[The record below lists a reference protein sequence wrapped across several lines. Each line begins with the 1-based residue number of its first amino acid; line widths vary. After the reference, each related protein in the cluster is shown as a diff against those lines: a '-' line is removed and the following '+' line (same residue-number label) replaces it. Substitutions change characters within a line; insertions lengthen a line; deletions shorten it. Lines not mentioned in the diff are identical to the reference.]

1 MAADRMRRE
10 LPAWV
15 LPLVIVIGVIVLVV
29 IGVKAFT
36 GSNGEVGPP
45 KAVHPGMIDFR
56 KEFQQGNVGRRHR
69 Q

>member
-36 GSNGEVGPP
+36 GSN
-45 KAVHPGMIDFR
+45 
-56 KEFQQGNVGRRHR
+56 
-69 Q
+69 